1 MRARSLGL
9 PPLSLPVRVSLT
21 GTVLL
26 ILAVA
31 GIVGLITLD
40 LRSEMARRGD
50 KALDSNLRLL
60 QRTLA
65 DEGGSTTFSLVNGRL
80 QAGSHP
86 IEASDPAVD
95 RVREII
101 GGTATIFQG
110 DTRIA
115 TNVLKPDGTRGVG
128 TKLAAGVVY
137 DTVLKGGQTYR
148 GEADVLGV
156 PYLSVYEPI
165 RDSAGQVIGVL
176 YVGLKKANYFSAAD
190 AMIERAMGAA
200 LLIAL
205 LSAALLWFALRR
217 TLKPLKQL
225 NGTMRQLAQ
234 GDLTVAVP
242 GRSRK
247 DEIGA
252 MAAAV
257 EVFKDSMIQTRQLE
271 EETALAR
278 AGAEAQRKTAMC
290 EMADHFEQAVGGIL
304 GMVTSA
310 ATELQATAQGMS
322 GTAAETASQS
332 STVAAAAEEAALNV
346 HTVASAA
353 EELGSSVQEISRQV
367 SSSANLARAAVS
379 EATQTEQLVQELSAG
394 AAKIGDV
401 VSLISDIAG
410 QTNLLALNATIEA
423 ARAGEAGRG
432 FAVVAAEVKALA
444 SQTARATDEIG
455 HQIGRIQTATDHTV
469 SAIQGIAARIRE
481 IAGVSTGI
489 AAAVEEQGAA
499 TQEIVRNVNQAA
511 VGTGAVTSTIAGVA
525 GAAESTGAAAGQVLD
540 AASELSRQSEH
551 LSGEVSRFLATVRAA

>member
-1 MRARSLGL
+1 MLARSLRL
-9 PPLSLPVRVSLT
+9 PSLSLPVRVSLT

-26 ILAVA
+26 ILAAA
-31 GIVGLITLD
+31 GIVSLIALD
-40 LRSEMARRGD
+40 LRSEMSRRGAE
-50 KALDSNLRLL
+50 ALDSNLRLL
-60 QRTLA
+60 QRTLT
-65 DEGGSTTFSLVNGRL
+65 DEGGAAAFSLVNGRL
-80 QAGSHP
+80 RIGSHP

-128 TKLAAGVVY
+128 TKLAAGLVY

-176 YVGLKKANYFSAAD
+176 YVGVKKANYFSAVD
-190 AMIERAMGAA
+190 GMIQRAVGAA
-200 LLIAL
+200 LVIAL
-205 LSAALLWFALRR
+205 LSAALLWLALRR
-217 TLKPLKQL
+217 TLKPLTL
-225 NGTMRQLAQ
+225 LDGTMRQLAD
-234 GDLTVAVP
+234 GDLTAAVP
-242 GRSRK
+242 GASRG

-257 EVFKDSMIQTRQLE
+257 QVFKDSMIQARRLE

-278 AGAEAQRKTAMC
+278 TDAEAQRKAEMR
-290 EMADHFEQAVGGIL
+290 EMADHFEHAVGDIL

-310 ATELQATAQGMS
+310 ATELQATAQGMN

-332 STVAAAAEEAALNV
+332 GTVAAAAEEAALNV
-346 HTVASAA
+346 HTVAAAA

-367 SSSANLARAAVS
+367 SSSASLARAAVS

-455 HQIGRIQTATDHTV
+455 HQIGRIQSATDHTV
-469 SAIQGIAARIRE
+469 SAIQGISARIRE
-481 IAGVSTGI
+481 IAGVSAGI

-525 GAAESTGAAAGQVLD
+525 GAAESTGAAAGQVLH

-551 LSGEVSRFLATVRAA
+551 LSTEVSRFLSTVRAA

>member
-1 MRARSLGL
+1 MLTRSFRL
-9 PPLSLPVRVSLT
+9 PTLSLPVRVSLT
-21 GTVLL
+21 GTILL
-26 ILAVA
+26 ILAAA
-31 GIVGLITLD
+31 GIVGLITFD
-40 LRSEMARRGD
+40 LYGEMARRGEE
-50 KALDSNLRLL
+50 ALNSNLRLL

-65 DEGGSTTFSLVNGRL
+65 DEGGTTSFSLVNGRL
-80 QAGSHP
+80 HIGSHL

-128 TKLAAGVVY
+128 TKLATGLIY

-148 GEADVLGV
+148 GEANVLGV
-156 PYLSVYEPI
+156 PYLAVYEPI
-165 RDSAGQVIGVL
+165 RDTAGEVIGIL
-176 YVGLKKANYFSAAD
+176 YVGVKKSSYFSAVD
-190 AMIERAMGAA
+190 TMIARAVGAT

-205 LSAALLWFALRR
+205 LGAALLWLALRR
-217 TLKPLKQL
+217 TLRPLKL
-225 NGTMRQLAQ
+225 LDGTMRQLAH
-234 GDLTVAVP
+234 GDLTAEVP
-242 GRSRK
+242 ETRRK

-252 MAAAV
+252 MSAAV
-257 EVFKDSMIQTRQLE
+257 QVFKESMIRTRQME

-278 AGAEAQRKTAMC
+278 AGAEAQRRTAMR
-290 EMADHFEQAVGGIL
+290 EMADSFERAVGGIL

-310 ATELQATAQGMS
+310 ATELQATAKGMS
-322 GTAAETASQS
+322 GAAAETASQS

-353 EELGSSVQEISRQV
+353 EELGSSVHEISRQV
-367 SSSANLARAAVS
+367 GSSANLARTAVS
-379 EATQTEQLVQELSAG
+379 EATQAEQLVQELSAG
-394 AAKIGDV
+394 AAKISDV

-455 HQIGRIQTATDHTV
+455 HQIGRIQAATDHTV
-469 SAIQGIAARIRE
+469 LAIQGIAARIRE
-481 IAGVSTGI
+481 IAGVSAGI

-511 VGTGAVTSTIAGVA
+511 VGTGEVTSNIAGVA
-525 GAAESTGAAAGQVLD
+525 GVAESTDAAAGQVLE